1 VTADRCPP
9 TLRTG
14 ADPADRLRPANI
26 ARGVGAVAAAAAMVE
41 RRADRV
47 TATLPGTPARGDALL
62 AVDEAL
68 DATLSALRSV
78 VAEAAAET
86 AAHPLGTRAHAA
98 VEAVHSA
105 GLLYGDAALAAARA
119 WGAP

>member
-1 VTADRCPP
+1 MIR
-9 TLRTG
+9 
-14 ADPADRLRPANI
+14 RLLTPEVRSQLEEHRRELGR
-26 ARGVGAVAAAAAMVE
+26 AREHRE
-41 RRADRV
+41 RQR
-47 TATLPGTPARGDALL
+47 L
-62 AVDEAL
+62 AP
-68 DATLSALRSV
+68 V
-78 VAEAAAET
+78 VVPAET